1 MYSDEELFEIG
12 EDVIESIKL
21 AISEVSDIEEYAE
34 VLEVLEEA
42 KALAE
47 EKRDHY
53 SGKLY
58 EEELAE
64 RNAEYVAMVS

>member
-1 MYSDEELFEIG
+1 MYNEEELFEIG
-12 EDVIESIKL
+12 EDVIKSIDI
-21 AISEVSDIEEYAE
+21 AISEVSDVEEYADLME
-34 VLEVLEEA
+34 LLEEA
-42 KALAE
+42 KALAI

-64 RNAEYVAMVS
+64 RNAEYIAMVS